1 MYIFVYNI
9 LCILAVRPVR
19 KIEFDNR
26 KYWMH
31 TFVQK
36 STMIFGQFF
45 EVGDFWLKESS
56 KDIDVRTRSI
66 LSPQEE
72 QDEQ

>member
-45 EVGDFWLKESS
+45 EVGDF
-56 KDIDVRTRSI
+56 
-66 LSPQEE
+66 
-72 QDEQ
+72 